1 MPKIAPFLAV
11 EAGVNYT
18 ELHVLDGG
26 GRPQLIFELNPE
38 QCRELSDQLQTI
50 RPIEVVEVEAEEV
63 DEEFTA
69 EELAELER
77 RSLEPGIPLELVA
90 EQLELDFDPEP
101 VGLEILPPEP
111 TDWAALTKAEIVETV
126 LERFGEVLDIHDL
139 KDDLIHQAVELEQAG
154 VA

>member
-11 EAGVNYT
+11 EAGVNFT

-38 QCRELSDQLQTI
+38 QCRALSDQLQTI
-50 RPIEVVEVEAEEV
+50 RPIEVVEV
-63 DEEFTA
+63 D
-69 EELAELER
+69 
-77 RSLEPGIPLELVA
+77 A

-101 VGLEILPPEP
+101 VGLEIVPPEP

-126 LERFGEVLDIHDL
+126 FERFGEALDIHDL
-139 KDDLIHQAVELEQAG
+139 KDDLIHQAVELEQASD
-154 VA
+154 A